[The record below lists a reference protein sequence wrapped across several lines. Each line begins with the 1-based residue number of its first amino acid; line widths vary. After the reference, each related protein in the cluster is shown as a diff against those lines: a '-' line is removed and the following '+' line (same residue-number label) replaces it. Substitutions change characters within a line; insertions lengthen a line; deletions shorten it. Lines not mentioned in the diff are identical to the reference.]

1 MGREIKGLGLRIWVG
16 GMEIENGNENWY
28 EN

>member
-1 MGREIKGLGLRIWVG
+1 MGRGVEGLGLRIWVG